1 MTGVDFE
8 EGGASGERFAFSGT
22 LNYLIRK
29 NFKLGLGA
37 RYANSELFSDNRIVE
52 NIDYKASLGYDLN
65 KDVGVAVDLIRE
77 ERIST
82 KFLDSNNRNIV
93 QGSIIAK
100 F

>member
-1 MTGVDFE
+1 M
-8 EGGASGERFAFSGT
+8 
-22 LNYLIRK
+22 IRK
-29 NFKLGLGA
+29 NLKLGLEAG
-37 RYANSELFSDNRIVE
+37 YSNSDFINENKVIE
-52 NIDYKASLGYDLN
+52 NIGYKASLGYDLN